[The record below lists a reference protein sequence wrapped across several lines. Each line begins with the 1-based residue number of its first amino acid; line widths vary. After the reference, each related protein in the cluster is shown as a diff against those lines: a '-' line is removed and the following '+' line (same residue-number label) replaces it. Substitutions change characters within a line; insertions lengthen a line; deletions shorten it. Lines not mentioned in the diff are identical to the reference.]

1 MWWVRVWCRRS
12 VVEWFR
18 RPSWARS
25 FEVVRSRGSSAG
37 SETKSKV
44 LVVSTLNAADTPV
57 MLLVTVK
64 SVDDPD
70 AVIVGNHPVRRTF
83 EIED

>member
-1 MWWVRVWCRRS
+1 MVGPG
-12 VVEWFR
+12 VVSTVGGGAV
-18 RPSWARS
+18 PTSKLVRS

-44 LVVSTLNAADTPV
+44 LVVSTLNAADMPV
-57 MLLVTVK
+57 LLLVTVK

-83 EIED
+83 EIKD

>member
-1 MWWVRVWCRRS
+1 MVSTVGDGAVPTS
-12 VVEWFR
+12 KLV
-18 RPSWARS
+18 RS

-44 LVVSTLNAADTPV
+44 LVVSTLNAADMPV
-57 MLLVTVK
+57 LLLVTVK

-70 AVIVGNHPVRRTF
+70 AVIVLAPSPPVCR
-83 EIED
+83 DDLSSPNS

>member
-1 MWWVRVWCRRS
+1 MVGPGVVSTVGGGAVPTSKLGAVLRGGPVPWVL
-12 VVEWFR
+12 
-18 RPSWARS
+18 
-25 FEVVRSRGSSAG
+25 AG

-44 LVVSTLNAADTPV
+44 LVVSTLNAADMPV
-57 MLLVTVK
+57 LLLVTVK